1 MENLQPAT
9 PSSEKNMN
17 FDVRESFEI
26 NSEQKTFEFKISF
39 NEKIIFFEVEE
50 KNAFPK
56 EDFNIFLSLEE
67 LGKINRYFF
76 QFETTKEVF
85 NSLKSLISKKYL
97 TIIKEERKMKIKIIN
112 PTNDKEFFINVPLKE
127 KDLQSEMRSIIP
139 YVQSLNEKIK
149 NLENKVD
156 KLENKLNEIYIYKND
171 LVEIIKQKEEKLL
184 FEKYEIHKSNIIKKE
199 EVKLLLSWLDK
210 KNPSKIKLLLDSR
223 IDGDTT
229 ETFYKKCTGKF
240 PTVVLVQTT
249 KGCRFGGYSS
259 VPWKNLNGGK
269 LEDKN
274 SFIFS
279 LDKQKKYNIKNSQKA
294 IQTDFNYFAFGEN
307 YSDIFINDKCT
318 ANTSNYSQSIGTY
331 DTTEEHELN
340 GGEHN
345 FTVLSY
351 EVYQIE
357 Y

>member
-9 PSSEKNMN
+9 PSNEKNMN
-17 FDVRESFEI
+17 FDVTESFEI
-26 NSEQKTFEFKISF
+26 NSEQKTFEFKISS

-50 KNAFPK
+50 KNVFPK
-56 EDFNIFLSLEE
+56 EDFNIYLSLEE

-149 NLENKVD
+149 NLENK
-156 KLENKLNEIYIYKND
+156 LNEIYIYKND
-171 LVEIIKQKEEKLL
+171 LKEIINKHNKKKKLL
-184 FEKYEIHKSNIIKKE
+184 EQYEISKSNILKKE
-199 EVKLLLSWLDK
+199 EITLLLSWLNK

-229 ETFYKKCTGKF
+229 ETFYKKCTDKF

-249 KGCRFGGYSS
+249 KGHRFGGYSS
-259 VPWKNLNGGK
+259 IPWKNQNSSFS
-269 LEDKN
+269 EDKN
-274 SFIFS
+274 NFIFS
-279 LDKQKKYNIKNSQKA
+279 LDKQKKYNIKNTKNA
-294 IQTDFNYFAFGEN
+294 IQTYSSYFAFGGG
-307 YSDIFINDKCT
+307 SDFYVNDKCT
-318 ANTSNYSQSIGTY
+318 SCNSNYNNNIGTY
-331 DTTEEHELN
+331 DTTENYELN
-340 GGEHN
+340 GERN
-345 FTVLSY
+345 YTVLSY